1 MHHLLVAG
9 HRLEVRRHP
18 ETRPG
23 APPVVFLHE
32 GLGSLRQWKDF
43 PARVAARTGSAAL
56 AYSRW
61 GYGGSE
67 SRPRPWSV
75 DFLEHEAEAVL
86 PALLEA
92 TGTAAPVL
100 FGHSDGATIA
110 LMFASAF
117 PGRVRGVISEAAHVM
132 LEAISVDGITRARHR
147 FLHGDLRA
155 RLHVQH
161 GDHVDDTVLGWTENW
176 LRPEFRA
183 WDIRPRL
190 RTVRCPVLLIQGRD
204 DDFGTLDQVDAIATH
219 VAGPVERLILDGCG
233 HVPHR
238 ERAVEVLD
246 AAAAF
251 IAQRRQDRVDD
262 RRAMPAGRSDR
273 ED

>member
-1 MHHLLVAG
+1 MHHIHVAG
-9 HRLEVRRHP
+9 HQLEVRRYP

-23 APPVVFLHE
+23 SPPVVFLHE

-61 GYGGSE
+61 GYGGSDA
-67 SRPRPWSV
+67 RPRPWPM
-75 DFLEHEAEAVL
+75 DFLEHEADTVL

-110 LMFASAF
+110 LMYASAF
-117 PGRVRGVISEAAHVM
+117 PDLVRGVISEAAHVM

-190 RTVRCPVLLIQGRD
+190 RTIRCPVLLIQGRD

-219 VAGPVERLILDGCG
+219 VSGPVERLVLDRCG
-233 HVPHR
+233 HVPHK
-238 ERAVEVLD
+238 ERPGEVLD
-246 AAAAF
+246 ATAAF
-251 IAQRRQDRVDD
+251 IDQLRPDGVNGREAT
-262 RRAMPAGRSDR
+262 PAGRRHRD
-273 ED
+273 D